1 MFRKLPF
8 KVDLLALIELAIPQ
22 VFGSDERRLLE
33 AFVDRVRATAGPDE
47 QIEIEIDLLKILLK
61 NNEPDG

>member
-8 KVDLLALIELAIPQ
+8 KVDLLALIEQAIPQ
-22 VFGSDERRLLE
+22 IFGSDERQLLE
-33 AFVDRVRATAGPDE
+33 AFIDRVRSTSFDE
-47 QIEIEIDLLKILLK
+47 QLEIEIDLLKILLK